1 VRSHARLPGV
11 EAGRALAHAADR
23 CGIPRATEGSITTS
37 TIAEAFAAKQFLEL
51 GRARVCY
58 RQAGRGPVLVL
69 LHGFP
74 LSGLTWRRIVPVLAP
89 HFTCIALDQVGL
101 GDTTS
106 SGSVDFSSEGQ
117 GLVFQRALRALG
129 VASYA
134 LIGNDTGG
142 WNAREL
148 ALLEPESVT
157 HLLLTN
163 TEIPGHRPPWIPLY
177 QTLATLPGA
186 SVVFRQVL
194 ASRFMRRSPLG
205 FGGCFTNRD
214 LIDGDF
220 TDLFI
225 APLLADPSRVAR
237 LVEFL
242 VQMKFARL
250 DQFRELHGR
259 LTMPVSFLWGA
270 ADPTFPLETAR
281 AMTSQFPHLE
291 GFHPIAGGKLLV
303 QEEFPNELSELVLQT
318 LLGRR

>member
-1 VRSHARLPGV
+1 M
-11 EAGRALAHAADR
+11 
-23 CGIPRATEGSITTS
+23 S
-37 TIAEAFAAKQFLEL
+37 TIAEEFAARHFLDL

-58 RQAGRGPVLVL
+58 RRAGEGPTLVL

-74 LSGLTWRRIVPVLAP
+74 LSGLTWRKIIPALGP

-101 GDTTS
+101 GDSTS
-106 SGSVDFSSEGQ
+106 PAAVDFSSEGQ

-129 VASYA
+129 VSSYA

-148 ALLEPESVT
+148 ALLEPECVT

-177 QTLATLPGA
+177 QTLSTLPGA
-186 SVVFRQVL
+186 RFVFGQVL
-194 ASRFMRRSPLG
+194 ASRLMRRSPLG
-205 FGGCFTNRD
+205 FGGCFSNLD
-214 LIDGDF
+214 LIDGEF

-225 APLLADPSRVAR
+225 APLLADSSRVSG

-242 VQMKFARL
+242 VQMKFVRL
-250 DQFRELHGR
+250 DQFRELHRR

-270 ADPTFPLETAR
+270 ADPTFPLERAR
-281 AMTSQFPHLE
+281 AMASQFPNVA

-303 QEEFPNELSELVLQT
+303 QEEFSQELAGLVLKALQCSM
-318 LLGRR
+318 R